1 MARRRTSRKTP
12 KVDVEDRIV
21 LEEQELQERGGGLF
35 DDIPE
40 CKETGTRTWPKL
52 DAARAR
58 AKRGQAPKSLLKQIR
73 NR

>member
-40 CKETGTRTWPKL
+40 CKEGETRTWSKL
-52 DAARAR
+52 EAARAR
-58 AKRGQAPKSLLKQIR
+58 AERGQAPTSLLKQLR
-73 NR
+73 KR

>member
-1 MARRRTSRKTP
+1 MARRSAPRKMP
-12 KVDVEDRIV
+12 KVATEDRIV
-21 LEEQELQERGGGLF
+21 LDEQEVKKRGGGLF